1 MSNVI
6 QLRVPSRVQRQ
17 EARFGALLHSFA
29 ADRRTGD
36 DVFWLKENAE
46 ILNILECT
54 GTELPDGALA
64 AHQDFYDSVE
74 QRMSFFPQYYRFL
87 LSITLDLEDLGM
99 AGTKAEGLVDWA
111 VSQGLAQ
118 AEMSDLQRM
127 EARRLMARRGYDPLP
142 LDTGLEARMRDFIN
156 RSQTFTLPNKKAAY
170 ELTHAVFY
178 LSEYG
183 RRDPQLDAAA
193 KTSLHYAGLLA
204 YLDQN
209 ADLLA
214 EICVA
219 LIHAGEVPPPL
230 WSDWLT
236 RETRD
241 FIVTGD
247 PDIDIHDAYHDYLV
261 CNWFQATTGA
271 PIFDGP
277 VMSGRMRF
285 DRAMPDA
292 APLRE
297 MSEYMF
303 GMQDAR
309 SGDWG
314 QMRGRISE
322 ALSPGAQGVLSQAE
336 QSSHFGAFFE
346 GFARTGVAGLQKPA
360 NPRTLLEQSA

>member
-29 ADRRTGD
+29 AERRTGD

-46 ILNILECT
+46 ILNVLEST

-64 AHQDFYDSVE
+64 SHQAFYDTVE

-87 LSITLDLEDLGM
+87 LSITLDLEALGM
-99 AGTKAEGLVDWA
+99 KGNKAEQLVDWA
-111 VSQGLAQ
+111 VSQDLAH

-127 EARRLMARRGYDPLP
+127 EARRLMTRRGRDPLP
-142 LDTGLEARMRDFIN
+142 TDAGLEGRMRSFIS
-156 RSQTFTLPNKKAAY
+156 RSQTFALPNKKAAY

-183 RRDPQLDAAA
+183 RFDPQLDASAV
-193 KTSLHYAGLLA
+193 TSLHFSGLLA

-219 LIHAGEVPPPL
+219 LIYAGEVPPPL
-230 WSDWLT
+230 WSDWLA
-236 RETRD
+236 RETYG
-241 FIVTGD
+241 FTVTGD

-261 CNWFQATTGA
+261 CNWHQATTGA
-271 PIFDGP
+271 PIFSGTIL
-277 VMSGRMRF
+277 SGRMRF
-285 DRAMPDA
+285 DRATQDS

-297 MSEYMF
+297 MSEFMF
-303 GMQDAR
+303 SMDGAR
-309 SGDWG
+309 SGDWLH
-314 QMRGRISE
+314 MRDRI
-322 ALSPGAQGVLSQAE
+322 ADNLSPGALDVLASAE
-336 QSSHFGAFFE
+336 KSDHFEAFFH
-346 GFARTGVAGLQKPA
+346 GFARPDA
-360 NPRTLLEQSA
+360 PRLDSLRHGSMMEQSA